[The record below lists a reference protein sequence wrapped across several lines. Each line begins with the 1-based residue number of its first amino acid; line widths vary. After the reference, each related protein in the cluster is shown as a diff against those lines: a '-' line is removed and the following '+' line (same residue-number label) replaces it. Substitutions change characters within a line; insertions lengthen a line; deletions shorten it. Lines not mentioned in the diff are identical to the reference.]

1 MLYFDKDYTMSEA
14 IVNIPHLSP
23 TVQRD
28 RFANKCEVLDH
39 YCAWP
44 YLRQPNQPFS
54 SSSPASASSPVSAS
68 SPASASSPET
78 PTNISD
84 HFDNRE
90 NNESAMSIEGEFDQ
104 RVDIMPLE
112 IMTHR
117 VAAVN
122 ITVINMERRASA
134 PPLSDCE
141 SDGDDDDA
149 AMEVRVQ
156 QPPPVQQDESIC
168 IICYENFS
176 GPVSPN
182 EHDEEIDDEE
192 SYTRKEICDFCQTCK
207 YSVHHKCI
215 DEYRASKI
223 HDAVKHNQRRRSN
236 YSSGTFSIKCLT
248 CAREVEKIH
257 ISRNGDI
264 DIMKTQRRSSENE
277 SEYDQHRRQHHEDE
291 TRVQMQEILQIQ
303 NRMQRMR
310 RRQRCNYCK
319 SKLCAICFSILLVG
333 TLLVILFR
341 LI

>member
-1 MLYFDKDYTMSEA
+1 MSEA
-14 IVNIPHLSP
+14 IINIPHLSP
-23 TVQRD
+23 TAIQRD
-28 RFANKCEVLDH
+28 RFAKKCEMLDH

-44 YLRQPNQPFS
+44 YLRQPPNQPFS
-54 SSSPASASSPVSAS
+54 SSPPAS
-68 SPASASSPET
+68 SASSPET

-84 HFDNRE
+84 HFE
-90 NNESAMSIEGEFDQ
+90 NENSAMSIEGEFDQ

-117 VAAVN
+117 VAAVT

-134 PPLSDCE
+134 PPLSDYE
-141 SDGDDDDA
+141 SDGDDA
-149 AMEVRVQ
+149 VMEVREVQVQVQ

-176 GPVSPN
+176 GPMSPN
-182 EHDEEIDDEE
+182 ENDEEIDEE
-192 SYTRKEICDFCQTCK
+192 SYTRREISDFCQTCK

-215 DEYRASKI
+215 DEYRVSKI
-223 HDAVKHNQRRRSN
+223 NDTLKHNQRRRSN

-264 DIMKTQRRSSENE
+264 DIMKTQRRLSENE

>member
-1 MLYFDKDYTMSEA
+1 MSEA
-14 IVNIPHLSP
+14 IINIPHLSP
-23 TVQRD
+23 TAIQRD
-28 RFANKCEVLDH
+28 RFAKKCEMLDH

-44 YLRQPNQPFS
+44 YLRQPPNQPFS
-54 SSSPASASSPVSAS
+54 SSPPAS
-68 SPASASSPET
+68 SASSPET

-84 HFDNRE
+84 HFE
-90 NNESAMSIEGEFDQ
+90 NENSAMSIEGEFDQ

-117 VAAVN
+117 VAAVT

-134 PPLSDCE
+134 PPLSDYE
-141 SDGDDDDA
+141 SDGDDA
-149 AMEVRVQ
+149 VMEVREVQVQVQ

-176 GPVSPN
+176 GPMSPN
-182 EHDEEIDDEE
+182 ENDEEIDEE
-192 SYTRKEICDFCQTCK
+192 SYTRREISDFCQTCK

-215 DEYRASKI
+215 DEYRVSKI
-223 HDAVKHNQRRRSN
+223 NDTLKHNQRRRSN

-277 SEYDQHRRQHHEDE
+277 SEYDQYRRRQHHEDE

-319 SKLCAICFSILLVG
+319 SKLCAICFTILLVG

>member
-1 MLYFDKDYTMSEA
+1 
-14 IVNIPHLSP
+14 
-23 TVQRD
+23 
-28 RFANKCEVLDH
+28 
-39 YCAWP
+39 
-44 YLRQPNQPFS
+44 
-54 SSSPASASSPVSAS
+54 
-68 SPASASSPET
+68 
-78 PTNISD
+78 
-84 HFDNRE
+84 
-90 NNESAMSIEGEFDQ
+90 MSIEGEYDQ

-141 SDGDDDDA
+141 SDGDDA
-149 AMEVRVQ
+149 AMETIEVRVQ

-176 GPVSPN
+176 GPMPPN
-182 EHDEEIDDEE
+182 EHDEGFDQEE
-192 SYTRKEICDFCQTCK
+192 CYTRKEICDFCQTCK

-236 YSSGTFSIKCLT
+236 YSSETFSIKCLT

-264 DIMKTQRRSSENE
+264 DIMKTQRRLSENE